1 MSAHRGADV
10 FQPQTVGY
18 ESELVPEERQRLAPE
33 QADLAQVAFGVVFFL
48 ALAGLALFWAA
59 GESDEGNRNFLWG
72 IAGLALVLGIWRIA
86 TGVSLAGE
94 GRRRRR
100 AIRSL

>member
-1 MSAHRGADV
+1 VNWYPKSDSEWH
-10 FQPQTVGY
+10 PNKPTV
-18 ESELVPEERQRLAPE
+18 
-33 QADLAQVAFGVVFFL
+33 AQVAFGVAFFL

-94 GRRRRR
+94 GWRRRR